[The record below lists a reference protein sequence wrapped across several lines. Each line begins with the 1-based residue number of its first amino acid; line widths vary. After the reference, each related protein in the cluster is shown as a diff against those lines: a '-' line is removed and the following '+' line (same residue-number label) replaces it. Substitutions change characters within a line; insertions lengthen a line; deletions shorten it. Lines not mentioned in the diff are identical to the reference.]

1 MSIISSLHYNLP
13 GEVRTH
19 THPHGHI
26 ILPLTRY
33 FYIRFGG
40 KEYYL
45 TPDQIGFVPPG
56 VEHAYSCPGEAL
68 TLNIPPEMIKAS
80 DLLYLTENCVRQID
94 DRLRPLIALIRQ
106 ESADPLVSSDSLR
119 YLFYFLYDKLA
130 GQGRPASLRYLEEN
144 YAADIS
150 VRELAELEN
159 YNVSYYTEW
168 FKKSVGC
175 LPSEY
180 LRMVRIGKAREILAT
195 TRYRII
201 DVALQ
206 VGYVN
211 SSSFTRAFREVEG
224 ITPNQY
230 RKKAR
235 ETARAEYAQTVPVE
249 RSDSHENGAASDPA
263 V

>member
-1 MSIISSLHYNLP
+1 MSVISSLHYSFP
-13 GEVRTH
+13 GDVRTH
-19 THPHGHI
+19 SHPQGHI
-26 ILPLTRY
+26 ILPLTKY
-33 FYIRFGG
+33 FYIAFNG

-45 TPDQIGFVPPG
+45 TTDQIGFVPPG
-56 VEHAYSCPGEAL
+56 VEHSYSCPGEAL

-80 DLLYLTENCVRQID
+80 DLVFLTENCVRQID
-94 DRLRPLIALIRQ
+94 ERLAPLIALIRQ
-106 ESADPLVSSDSLR
+106 EAADPLVGSDSLR
-119 YLFYFLYDKLA
+119 YLFYFLYDKLV
-130 GQGRPASLRYLEEN
+130 GKGRSPSLRYMEEN
-144 YAADIS
+144 YASEIS
-150 VRELAELEN
+150 MKEMAELEN

-180 LRMVRIGKAREILAT
+180 LRMVRIEKAKEILAT

-235 ETARAEYAQTVPVE
+235 DSARADLVQTIPVE
-249 RSDSHENGAASDPA
+249 RSDLYENGAASDPA
-263 V
+263 I